1 MEHTSEH
8 LDATNKDRSVPSQSS
23 HMLLSN
29 DMIDHVRS
37 AATAIVQLILKSY
50 DGTFASLA
58 SCKLLGKAL

>member
-8 LDATNKDRSVPSQSS
+8 LDATNKDRSVPQSS

-37 AATAIVQLILKSY
+37 TATAIVQLILKSY